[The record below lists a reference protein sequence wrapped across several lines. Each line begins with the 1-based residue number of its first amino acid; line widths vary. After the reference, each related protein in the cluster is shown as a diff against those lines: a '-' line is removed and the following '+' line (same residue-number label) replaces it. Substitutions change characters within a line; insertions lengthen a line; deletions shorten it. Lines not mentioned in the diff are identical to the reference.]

1 MRSLC
6 LLLVVAS
13 LFPFRPALHAQENSP
28 AAVNLVDELVPAIW
42 QKLKTGKSREA
53 VAHSRRLLVE
63 DMDNALACA
72 TLIDAG
78 AVTEDEP
85 ALSLGRRGLRTAA
98 QLRRSRGMDE
108 EEYAQM
114 VKRVRLVLN
123 TAVGNA
129 YMERGDVVTARRY
142 LKEAVALA
150 PGNAQNAYA
159 AARAYLEGR
168 NADPQ
173 TGYWLLAR
181 TVVLTQGSP
190 AGEQIAK
197 YAEQRFRSGGGTEER
212 WRDYLAVAAAGAP
225 TVHSAA
231 EPEVAQAKPL
241 APNLATAEAAANNAN
256 AAGTQSSPTTS
267 RGTANEAKAAQ
278 VPTAPATSAAATPP
292 PAASASS
299 GQASSRAQSPA
310 AAAPARVAT
319 QPSVPDQRARASA
332 DAPDRSDI
340 DRIARSLPQSG
351 NENPPDMPAEM
362 AENIPPK
369 IPSPSARR
377 PGLSADAPISLGVLI
392 EASVASKENRTSV
405 IYALSDMLRHLRD
418 NDEAFIV
425 GYGQKVGIEQ
435 DLTWNYELLEKA
447 MDRIDRKP
455 GAALLEA
462 VAFSA
467 GHLARIARNPNR
479 VLLVISDGTNEVGTQ
494 NPLEHEAEIRAS
506 GARIYCI
513 GVGVPGSEERNRLQE
528 LAARTGGHATFVEG
542 PSGFRSAAHTI
553 AANLGIEF
561 PE

>member
-6 LLLVVAS
+6 LILVVAS

-42 QKLKTGKSREA
+42 QKLKAGKSREA
-53 VAHSRRLLVE
+53 LAHSRRLLVE

-98 QLRRSRGMDE
+98 QLRRPRGMDE

-114 VKRVRLVLN
+114 MKRVRLVLN

-225 TVHSAA
+225 TVRSAA
-231 EPEVAQAKPL
+231 ESELARAKPL
-241 APNLATAEAAANNAN
+241 APDLPTAEAAANNTSAASTRAQSGMSRGN
-256 AAGTQSSPTTS
+256 ASAAGAQHAPTSP
-267 RGTANEAKAAQ
+267 A
-278 VPTAPATSAAATPP
+278 VSAAATPA
-292 PAASASS
+292 PAASPIDE
-299 GQASSRAQSPA
+299 QTSSRTQSPTA
-310 AAAPARVAT
+310 TAPARAAT
-319 QPSVPDQRARASA
+319 QPSVPDQRTRASA
-332 DAPDRSDI
+332 EAPDRSDI
-340 DRIARSLPQSG
+340 DRIARSLPQSA
-351 NENPPDMPAEM
+351 NDNPPDLPPEM
-362 AENIPPK
+362 AENIPPQ
-369 IPSPSARR
+369 IPSPEMRR
-377 PGLSADAPISLGVLI
+377 PELSADAPISLGVLI

-405 IYALSDMLRHLRD
+405 IYALSDMLRHLRE

-425 GYGQKVGIEQ
+425 GYGQNVGIEQ

-479 VLLVISDGTNEVGTQ
+479 VLLVISDGTNEVGST
-494 NPLEHEAEIRAS
+494 NPLEHAAEIRAS

-542 PSGFRSAAHTI
+542 PNGFRSATHTV

>member
-1 MRSLC
+1 MMRILCLFLVAVSLLC
-6 LLLVVAS
+6 LLA
-13 LFPFRPALHAQENSP
+13 PAAHAQDTD
-28 AAVNLVDELVPAIW
+28 AVNLVDELVPAIW
-42 QKLKTGKSREA
+42 GKLKTGNSREA
-53 VAHSRRLLVE
+53 VAHSRRLLIE

-85 ALSLGRRGLRTAA
+85 ALSLGRRGLRTVA
-98 QLRRSRGMDE
+98 QLRRPKGMDE
-108 EEYAQM
+108 EDYAQM
-114 VKRVRLVLN
+114 MKRVRLVLN

-181 TVVLTQGSP
+181 TVVLTQGSS

-197 YAEQRFRSGGGTEER
+197 YAEQRFRSAGGTEER

-225 TVHSAA
+225 TVRSAT

-241 APNLATAEAAANNAN
+241 APNLATAEAAGNNAS
-256 AAGTQSSPTTS
+256 AAGTRSLGASRGVANASNGGQAPPSVASAADVPPAIASTPEGQTNSRMQSPT
-267 RGTANEAKAAQ
+267 
-278 VPTAPATSAAATPP
+278 ATGP
-292 PAASASS
+292 
-299 GQASSRAQSPA
+299 SRA
-310 AAAPARVAT
+310 AT
-319 QPSVPDQRARASA
+319 QPSVPDQRTRASA
-332 DAPDRSDI
+332 DAPDRSGL

-351 NENPPDMPAEM
+351 NENPPDLPAEM

-369 IPSPSARR
+369 IPSPTARR
-377 PGLSADAPISLGVLI
+377 PELSADAPISLGVLI

-425 GYGQKVGIEQ
+425 GYGQNVGIEQ

-467 GHLARIARNPNR
+467 GHLARIAHNPNR
-479 VLLVISDGTNEVGTQ
+479 VLLVISDGTNEVGST
-494 NPLEHEAEIRAS
+494 NPLEHAAEIRAS

-542 PSGFRSAAHTI
+542 PNGFRNAAHTI
-553 AANLGIEF
+553 ATNLGLEF